1 MAREFESIE
10 YRFSDDELLA
20 LGKQLARA
28 NQEIYDLRT
37 EKKAATSSLNAS
49 IGAAEKTAA
58 ELTMKIERKAEMRE
72 VEVVPVM
79 DKPRT
84 GLKTMIRAD
93 TGEELRVAVM
103 SLEEQQATIDFE
115 GGPDEGE
122 RTDRA

>member
-1 MAREFESIE
+1 MGREFESIE

-20 LGKQLARA
+20 LGKQLAHA
-28 NQEIYDLRT
+28 NQEIYDLRA
-37 EKKAATSSLNAS
+37 EKAAAMTSLNAS
-49 IGAAEKTAA
+49 IKGAEKIAA
-58 ELTMKIERKAEMRE
+58 ELTTKIERKSEMRE

-103 SLEEQQATIDFE
+103 SMEEQQATIDFGSE
-115 GGPDEGE
+115 E
-122 RTDRA
+122 AKA